1 VARVA
6 ATTGVAL
13 QAGMGSH
20 PAWSKEKITF
30 LFEKHGRVEKC
41 NIKAAV
47 RQLNENLSSS
57 GLWSCQIPSAGRS
70 STPQSPPGH
79 F

>member
-1 VARVA
+1 VASVA

-20 PAWSKEKITF
+20 PAWSKEKITV

-41 NIKAAV
+41 NIKAAA
-47 RQLNENLSSS
+47 RQLNTPIAS
-57 GLWSCQIPSAGRS
+57 GPFLNPDRPFSADQ
-70 STPQSPPGH
+70 TAFPGW
-79 F
+79 